1 MVRGPR
7 NREKLQGYYDL
18 YMKTGQIDPNVNPE
32 IAASWQKSREL
43 NPPTDR
49 IRTDCRLSPETFAA
63 RQKLHRDAMMYLKHL
78 TTGLRDFFKEYDI
91 SLLLLDDE
99 CVVLKSYSIR

>member
-32 IAASWQKSREL
+32 IAASWQKSRKV

-63 RQKLHRDAMMYLKHL
+63 RQKLMDLSRSLSPEEAEKVYKA
-78 TTGLRDFFKEYDI
+78 I
-91 SLLLLDDE
+91 SLLFE
-99 CVVLKSYSIR
+99 K

>member
-32 IAASWQKSREL
+32 IAASWQKSREV

-49 IRTDCRLSPETFAA
+49 IRTD
-63 RQKLHRDAMMYLKHL
+63 
-78 TTGLRDFFKEYDI
+78 
-91 SLLLLDDE
+91 
-99 CVVLKSYSIR
+99 